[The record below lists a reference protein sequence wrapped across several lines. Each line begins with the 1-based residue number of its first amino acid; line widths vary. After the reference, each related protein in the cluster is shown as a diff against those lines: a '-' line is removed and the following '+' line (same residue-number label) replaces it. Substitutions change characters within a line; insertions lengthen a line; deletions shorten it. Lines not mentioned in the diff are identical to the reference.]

1 MNVFADEI
9 DKITSVNQEIYIIGY
24 AFLLWLILYLNKK
37 FFSVLE
43 LIISP

>member
-1 MNVFADEI
+1 ML
-9 DKITSVNQEIYIIGY
+9 KIIGY
-24 AFLLWLILYLNKK
+24 AFLLWLILYLNEK